1 MEAQALIL
9 AAGAGTRMKSAK
21 PKVAHEILGV
31 PLVRWVVDAAR
42 AAGIHDVVAVLG
54 HGADQVRPLVEGDVR
69 IVMQERQLGTG
80 DAVNA
85 AREAFSEDGRV
96 RGGSL
101 VVLSGDCPLI
111 KPETIRALIAR
122 REETDAAV
130 VVLTMDMP
138 DPTGYGRIVRAAGSD
153 DVMRIV
159 EQKDCTPDQAAIT
172 ECNSGFY
179 CFDAPMLFDALEQV
193 GDDNAQ
199 GEYYL
204 TDVLEI
210 CRDAGRAVIALPA
223 DDASEALGVN
233 SRVQLAQATAAMRE
247 RINARHMAAG
257 VTMWDPASTFIGP
270 DVTIAADV
278 ELLPSVML
286 LGSTS
291 IESGSVIGPH
301 TRLTDTVVG
310 EGCTVDETVAVSA
323 VVDDGA
329 SCGPRAY
336 LRPEA
341 HVCEGAKV
349 GTHVEVKKS
358 TIGAGS
364 KVPHLSYIGDTT
376 MGEGVNIGA
385 GTITCN
391 YDGVHKHR
399 T

>member
-42 AAGIHDVVAVLG
+42 AAGIDDVVAVLG

-122 REETDAAV
+122 REETGAAV

-210 CRDAGRAVIALPA
+210 CRDAGRAV
-223 DDASEALGVN
+223 
-233 SRVQLAQATAAMRE
+233 
-247 RINARHMAAG
+247 
-257 VTMWDPASTFIGP
+257 
-270 DVTIAADV
+270 
-278 ELLPSVML
+278 
-286 LGSTS
+286 
-291 IESGSVIGPH
+291 
-301 TRLTDTVVG
+301 
-310 EGCTVDETVAVSA
+310 
-323 VVDDGA
+323 
-329 SCGPRAY
+329 
-336 LRPEA
+336 
-341 HVCEGAKV
+341 
-349 GTHVEVKKS
+349 
-358 TIGAGS
+358 
-364 KVPHLSYIGDTT
+364 
-376 MGEGVNIGA
+376 
-385 GTITCN
+385 
-391 YDGVHKHR
+391 
-399 T
+399 

>member
-1 MEAQALIL
+1 MKAQALIL

-42 AAGIHDVVAVLG
+42 AAGIDDVVAVLG

-210 CRDAGRAVIALPA
+210 CRAALFRCGTSSPQLSVRRRAGHTARMRCARQSMHSSQRRMRMRRFRMHTSPICSQSAESRQRAA
-223 DDASEALGVN
+223 
-233 SRVQLAQATAAMRE
+233 
-247 RINARHMAAG
+247 
-257 VTMWDPASTFIGP
+257 
-270 DVTIAADV
+270 
-278 ELLPSVML
+278 PS
-286 LGSTS
+286 
-291 IESGSVIGPH
+291 
-301 TRLTDTVVG
+301 
-310 EGCTVDETVAVSA
+310 
-323 VVDDGA
+323 
-329 SCGPRAY
+329 
-336 LRPEA
+336 
-341 HVCEGAKV
+341 
-349 GTHVEVKKS
+349 
-358 TIGAGS
+358 
-364 KVPHLSYIGDTT
+364 
-376 MGEGVNIGA
+376 
-385 GTITCN
+385 
-391 YDGVHKHR
+391 
-399 T
+399 